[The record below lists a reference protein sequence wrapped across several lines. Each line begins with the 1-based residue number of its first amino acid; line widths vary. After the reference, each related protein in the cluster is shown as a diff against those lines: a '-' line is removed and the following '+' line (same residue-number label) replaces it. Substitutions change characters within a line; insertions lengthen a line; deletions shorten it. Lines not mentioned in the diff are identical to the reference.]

1 MLSLTFNVLF
11 LWILKTNS
19 HKKHKH
25 TMNQFWFGDNQC
37 QIFALLARFLNS
49 SFTRRFLFSSLESVV
64 KWNVVFVYTTVFVV
78 LFTP

>member
-1 MLSLTFNVLF
+1 
-11 LWILKTNS
+11 
-19 HKKHKH
+19 
-25 TMNQFWFGDNQC
+25 MNQFWFGDNQG

-49 SFTRRFLFSSLESVV
+49 SFTSRFLFSSLESVV